1 MRNERHTQICA
12 RGELCSANVQAVL
25 KSSRMWTFAH
35 VASMAQPNG
44 GCPIGGNVQDRGGG
58 GGRAR
63 RVIFYRKSQK
73 SQLSSITHRRQPSP
87 RRMDRTKF
95 SAQHLLRER
104 ILIGELHRLL
114 ILVDGV
120 SVVLVYNLQS
130 AFSLSSFDL
139 NMLKYRSVKEC
150 PRVRLAREAQSQF

>member
-1 MRNERHTQICA
+1 MKGNMQNCA

-25 KSSRMWTFAH
+25 KSSRMRTFAH

-44 GCPIGGNVQDRGGG
+44 GCPIGGHVQDRGGG

-63 RVIFYRKSQK
+63 RVTSHRKSQK
-73 SQLSSITHRRQPSP
+73 AQLSSITHRRQPSP
-87 RRMDRTKF
+87 RRMDQAKF

-104 ILIGELHRLL
+104 ILIGKLHRLL

-120 SVVLVYNLQS
+120 SVVLVYNRQS
-130 AFSLSSFDL
+130 AFSSPGLFDF
-139 NMLKYRSVKEC
+139 NMLKYRSVK
-150 PRVRLAREAQSQF
+150 